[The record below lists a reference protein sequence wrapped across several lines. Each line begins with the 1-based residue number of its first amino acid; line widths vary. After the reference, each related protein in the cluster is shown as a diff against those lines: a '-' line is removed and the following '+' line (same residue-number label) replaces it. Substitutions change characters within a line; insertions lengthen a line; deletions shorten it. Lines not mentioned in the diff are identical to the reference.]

1 MEAPKTVKKNW
12 YRLDNS
18 AKIYPAVMSRNWG
31 LYVPVSL
38 TLKEPVDPAVLQ
50 AALED
55 TVRRIPTFCL
65 SLHRG
70 LFWYYLNASRGSG
83 RWWTGR
89 GQPLQEDGEGGKRR
103 LLFPGAVLPLP
114 DCPWSCFIPSRTGRA
129 P

>member
-18 AKIYPAVMSRNWG
+18 AKIYPAVMSRNWASMFR
-31 LYVPVSL
+31 VSL

-70 LFWYYLNASRGSG
+70 LFWYYLNASRQ
-83 RWWTGR
+83 R
-89 GQPLQEDGEGGKRR
+89 PLVEPDVANPCKKMEKGENGGY
-103 LLFPGAVLPLP
+103 
-114 DCPWSCFIPSRTGRA
+114 CFRVRY
-129 P
+129 